1 MCYIW
6 LVHNVLYL
14 ISIQLFIFPKI
25 KGRTGKIMIY
35 VEEDIVTYFSC
46 VEVSKSASDNEL
58 YLKST
63 VWYIILYI
71 FQKQPPEV
79 FYNEA
84 VLKKVHNIHMK
95 TPELESVF
103 NKVAG

>member
-1 MCYIW
+1 M
-6 LVHNVLYL
+6 
-14 ISIQLFIFPKI
+14 FK
-25 KGRTGKIMIY
+25 
-35 VEEDIVTYFSC
+35 
-46 VEVSKSASDNEL
+46 VSKPASDNEL

-63 VWYIILYI
+63 VWYLIFYI

-79 FYNEA
+79 FHNEA

-95 TPELESVF
+95 TTELESLF